1 MISMVRIS
9 FILDESS
16 LTIIF
21 QAKFYPHLP
30 FCRFGIPN
38 NQNNKKQIMF
48 FAWALHSLE
57 TSDLAH
63 PRTVVVL
70 TVVKEL
76 EPPGEG
82 LVFVATNQPKGDWI
96 RKNTHPK
103 WNN

>member
-76 EPPGEG
+76 EPARRRLGVCGNEP
-82 LVFVATNQPKGDWI
+82 TKGWLN
-96 RKNTHPK
+96 KKKHPPQME
-103 WNN
+103 